1 MMKWIKENDII
12 LRVSSLLLA
21 VLLWAYAMSNDQ
33 SDVKQP
39 FRDLP
44 VQLEGVNILKEQ
56 DLVILSGAD
65 STVSVELM
73 GKREQIS
80 TAMNDPLTIIKRVVS
95 VASITEPGTY
105 ELGIQADTVG
115 LDGTSVVSKTPAAIT
130 LVVDRMSTTAVPVE
144 VELTGA
150 LGSGLSLAECTPS
163 PDAIIVRGPETV
175 LRQIKKAKVSYD
187 ISSLTSALQ
196 TNVTYT
202 LLDEAG
208 NEVTNSYL
216 SADTPS
222 TTLNFEL
229 RQEGAVTVTVKLL
242 DSPYLKSYMVK
253 ADIEP
258 ESVILKG
265 DPEVIEGINQ
275 IVLPDIDLNE
285 VVENKTTEFTRLLL
299 LPDGASLVKGQ
310 KPFAVVKLTLDGY
323 GWQTVN
329 LNQTNLPEDPLFLY
343 PEQTFSVELFG
354 EESTLR
360 RIRDD
365 DMVLEL
371 TYDLEELVVG
381 QNVLPCVVKLEEEGI
396 YIEQDLEITV
406 EVTQEALDAAR
417 TPQPDDPNAPQDPDE
432 PTVEPEE

>member
-1 MMKWIKENDII
+1 MMKWIKDNDVI
-12 LRVSSLLLA
+12 LRVSSLLIA

-33 SDVKQP
+33 SDIKHP

-65 STVSVELM
+65 ATVDVELV

-80 TAMNDPLTIIKRVVS
+80 TAMGDPLTTIKRVVS

-105 ELGIQADTVG
+105 ELGIQAEAVG
-115 LDGTSVVSKTPAAIT
+115 LEGTSVSSKSPTTISI
-130 LVVDRMSTTAVPVE
+130 VVDRMSTTSVPVE
-144 VELTGA
+144 VELTGE

-187 ISSLTSALQ
+187 ISNLTSALQ
-196 TNVTYT
+196 TSVTYT
-202 LLDEAG
+202 LLDGEN

-222 TTLNFEL
+222 TMLSFEL
-229 RQEGAVTVTVKLL
+229 RQEGAVNVTVKMV

-253 ADIEP
+253 P
-258 ESVILKG
+258 EISPQSVMLKG

-275 IVLPDIDLNE
+275 IVLADIDLSE

-299 LPDGASLVKGQ
+299 LPDGVTLVKGQ
-310 KPFAVVKLTLDGY
+310 KPFAVVKLELDGY
-323 GWQTVN
+323 GWQTID
-329 LNQTNLPEDPLFLY
+329 LNQTNLPEDPLFTY
-343 PEQTFSVELFG
+343 PEQTFAVELFG
-354 EESTLR
+354 EETTLR

-365 DMVLEL
+365 DLTFEL
-371 TYDLEELVVG
+371 SYDLEDLVVG
-381 QNVLPCVVKLEEEGI
+381 ENTLPCRVSLEQEGI
-396 YIEQDLEITV
+396 YIDQALEIKV
-406 EVTQEALDAAR
+406 EVTQEALDAALN
-417 TPQPDDPNAPQDPDE
+417 PEPVDPDQ
-432 PTVEPEE
+432 PPVEPEE

>member
-33 SDVKQP
+33 SDVKQL
-39 FRDLP
+39 FRDMP

-65 STVSVELM
+65 ATVDVELV

-80 TAMNDPLTIIKRVVS
+80 TAMGDPLTTIKRVVS

-105 ELGIQADTVG
+105 ELGIQAEAVG
-115 LDGTSVVSKTPAAIT
+115 LEGTSVSSKSPTTISI
-130 LVVDRMSTTAVPVE
+130 VVDRMSTTSVPVE
-144 VELTGA
+144 VELTGE

-187 ISSLTSALQ
+187 ISNLTSALQ
-196 TNVTYT
+196 TSVTYT
-202 LLDEAG
+202 LLDGEN

-222 TTLNFEL
+222 TMLSFEL
-229 RQEGAVTVTVKLL
+229 RQEGAVTVTVKMV

-253 ADIEP
+253 P
-258 ESVILKG
+258 EISPQSVMLKG

-275 IVLPDIDLNE
+275 IVLADIDLSE

-299 LPDGASLVKGQ
+299 LPDGVTLVKGQ
-310 KPFAVVKLTLDGY
+310 KPFAVVKLELDGY
-323 GWQTVN
+323 GWQTID
-329 LNQTNLPEDPLFLY
+329 LNQTNLPEDPLFTY
-343 PEQTFSVELFG
+343 PEQTFAVELFG
-354 EESTLR
+354 EETTLR

-365 DMVLEL
+365 DLTFEL
-371 TYDLEELVVG
+371 SYDLEDLVVG
-381 QNVLPCVVKLEEEGI
+381 ENTLPCRVSLEQEGI
-396 YIEQDLEITV
+396 YIDQALEIKV
-406 EVTQEALDAAR
+406 EVTQEALDAALN
-417 TPQPDDPNAPQDPDE
+417 PEPVDPDQ
-432 PTVEPEE
+432 PPVEPEE